1 MNKAIIYCA
10 FLCAGLVSCGPA
22 EPKKETEDTKRVFRY
37 NEIGGISS
45 LDPAGAN
52 LTEKIWA
59 VNQVFNGLVQLDD
72 QLKVVPCIAKSWEV
86 YEDGREYTFHLRND
100 VYFHDDP
107 CFPDSK
113 GRKVTADDFVQSFF
127 RLMELKSERSST
139 HIFKLF
145 ERSERTNFL
154 GFTAPNDTTFK
165 IFLDKPFPPFLEIL
179 SMAYFSV
186 VPHEAAD
193 LYAEDFG
200 QHPVG
205 TGPFKF
211 KVWDEGQKLV
221 LVRNDNYFER
231 DGDKRLPLLD
241 AVSISFIK
249 DKETAFTEFLKG
261 DFDMISGLE
270 TMNKDIIFTKEGELN
285 DAYKDKFIKQTGP
298 YLKTDYFGILIDP
311 QLEIVKMSPLHL
323 KEVRQAMNY
332 AIDREKIIAY
342 LRYNIGKVPAGFI
355 PDGLPSFSR
364 SKVKGYTY
372 DPAKAKELL
381 AKAGYGDGKKEMP
394 VIELNITTQYNEI
407 SQAIKKQLEEVGFKI
422 KINVNQNSI
431 QTTMIASSKVNLFR
445 KSWVGD
451 YADAQNFLSIFYS
464 KNFTPEGSNYFHFA
478 NDNFDK
484 LYEQAN
490 METSDSVRYEL
501 YCKMDNIIMDEAPVV
516 PLFYDEVLRLVQ
528 RDVEGLTTNPMNLLN
543 LKRVYKK

>member
-1 MNKAIIYCA
+1 MNRAIV
-10 FLCAGLVSCGPA
+10 FLCLAGLGFGSCGSQ
-22 EPKKETEDTKRVFRY
+22 EGKKDEGDTQKVFRY

-72 QLKVVPCIAKSWEV
+72 QLRVIPCIAKSWEV
-86 YEDGREYTFHLRND
+86 YEDGREYTFYLRND

-107 CFPDSK
+107 CFADGK
-113 GRKVTADDFVQSFF
+113 GRKVRADDFVQSFF

-139 HIFKLF
+139 HIFKLL

-154 GFTAPNDTTFK
+154 GFTAPNDSTFK

-205 TGPFKF
+205 TGPFRF

-221 LVRNDNYFER
+221 LVRNEHYFEK
-231 DGDKRLPLLD
+231 DGDKQLPYLD
-241 AVSISFIK
+241 AVAISFIK

-270 TMNKDIIFTKEGELN
+270 TMNKDVVFTKTGELKN
-285 DAYKDKFIKQTGP
+285 EYKGKIIKQTGP
-298 YLKTDYFGILIDP
+298 YLKTDYLGILVDP
-311 QLEIVKMSPLHL
+311 QLEIVKSSPLRL

-332 AIDREKIIAY
+332 AIDREKIITY
-342 LRYNIGKVPAGFI
+342 LRYGIGTAAGAGFI
-355 PDGLPSFSR
+355 PQGLPSFSA
-364 SKVKGYTY
+364 SLVKGYTY
-372 DPAKAKELL
+372 DLDKAKELL
-381 AKAGYGDGKKEMP
+381 RKAGYDGKKEMP
-394 VIELNITTQYNEI
+394 VIE
-407 SQAIKKQLEEVGFKI
+407 
-422 KINVNQNSI
+422 
-431 QTTMIASSKVNLFR
+431 
-445 KSWVGD
+445 
-451 YADAQNFLSIFYS
+451 
-464 KNFTPEGSNYFHFA
+464 
-478 NDNFDK
+478 
-484 LYEQAN
+484 
-490 METSDSVRYEL
+490 
-501 YCKMDNIIMDEAPVV
+501 
-516 PLFYDEVLRLVQ
+516 
-528 RDVEGLTTNPMNLLN
+528 
-543 LKRVYKK
+543 

>member
-1 MNKAIIYCA
+1 MFYGIALVA
-10 FLCAGLVSCGPA
+10 LGFAGCGPA
-22 EPKKETEDTKRVFRY
+22 EEQKTSEDTKHVFRY
-37 NEIGGISS
+37 NEMGGISS

-72 QLKVVPCIAKSWEV
+72 HLNVIPCIAKSWEL
-86 YEDGREYTFHLRND
+86 YDDGREYTFHLRSD

-107 CFPDSK
+107 CFPDGK
-113 GRKVTADDFVQSFF
+113 GRKVVADDFVQSFF

-154 GFTAPNDTTFK
+154 GFTAPNDSTFK

-193 LYAEDFG
+193 MYAEDFG

-221 LVRNDNYFER
+221 LVKNENYFEK
-231 DGDKRLPLLD
+231 DGNERLPKLD
-241 AVSISFIK
+241 AVAISFIK

-261 DFDMISGLE
+261 NFDMISGLE
-270 TMNKDIIFTKEGELN
+270 TMNKDMVFTKTGELN
-285 DAYKDKFIKQTGP
+285 DSYKDKISMQTGP
-298 YLKTDYFGILIDP
+298 YLKTDYFGILVDP
-311 QLEIVKMSPLHL
+311 QLEIVKGSPLHL
-323 KEVRQAMNY
+323 KEVRQAINY
-332 AIDREKIIAY
+332 AIDREKIINY
-342 LRYNIGKVPAGFI
+342 LRCGIGTPATSGFI
-355 PDGLPSFSR
+355 PQGLPSFD
-364 SKVKGYTY
+364 KDAVKGYTY
-372 DPAKAKELL
+372 NPDKARELL
-381 AKAGYGDGKKEMP
+381 AKAGYGEGGNPMP
-394 VIELNITTQYNEI
+394 VIELNITIQYNEI
-407 SQAIKKQLEEVGFKI
+407 SQAIKKQLEDVGFRI

-431 QTTMIASSKVNLFR
+431 QTTMIASSKANFFR

-451 YADAQNFLSIFYS
+451 YADGQNFLSIFYS
-464 KNFTPEGSNYFHFA
+464 RNFTPDGSNYFHFA
-478 NDNFDK
+478 NDAFDK

-490 METSDSVRYEL
+490 NEPSDSVRYAL
-501 YCKMDNIIMDEAPVV
+501 YQKMDRIILEEAPVV
-516 PLFYDEVLRLVQ
+516 PLFYDEVVRLVHK
-528 RDVEGLTTNPMNLLN
+528 DVEGLTTNPMNLLN